1 MRVAIPIWNKRV
13 SPVFDAAS
21 QLLVVQV
28 DNRQETTRHLVE
40 LPDSPL
46 SERVSRVRAN
56 RVETLLC
63 GAISRPL
70 HRMLTAVGIEVIPF
84 LAGDVESLLAAFGED
99 RLSDP
104 QFQMPGCR
112 NQRQRRRRRRRC
124 KDRGSS
130 ERKRS

>member
-1 MRVAIPIWNKRV
+1 MRVAIPIWNTRV

-28 DNRQETTRHLVE
+28 DNRQETVRHLVE
-40 LPDSPL
+40 LPGSPL
-46 SERVSRVRAN
+46 SERVSRLRVN

-70 HRMLTAVGIEVIPF
+70 HHMLTAAGIEVIPF
-84 LAGDVESLLAAFGED
+84 LAGDVEELLAAFGEN
-99 RLSDP
+99 RLAEP
-104 QFQMPGCR
+104 QFQMPGCCQ
-112 NQRQRRRRRRRC
+112 QRQRRRRRRC

-130 ERKRS
+130 GRKQS